1 MGALENH
8 FSATSRP
15 CARCR
20 GAIPGSRYS
29 NAFREAAQGLIWQAD
44 SLDRWLADSQA
55 IIRGSYMF
63 FKLERPER
71 GRIIRYLEAY
81 SRYDGSLG

>member
-1 MGALENH
+1 MENH
-8 FSATSRP
+8 FSGRAGP

-20 GAIPGSRYS
+20 GAIPGYRYS

-44 SLDRWLADSQA
+44 GLDRWLADSLA
-55 IIRGSYMF
+55 IIRRSDMF
-63 FKLERPER
+63 LKLERPER
-71 GRIIRYLEAY
+71 GRMIRYREAY